1 MTTDSLGWRKK
12 FAVLIPSTNTSVQP
26 EFDAMR
32 VPGVTNHVS
41 RIRIPNDP
49 LHSDEDFRRLVDN
62 IAGAQLEA
70 VDSAMSCEPD
80 HIVLGISVE
89 TFWGGLA
96 ASRKLNAELEAH
108 TGLGVTGGAEA
119 CAEAFAVLGV
129 KRVAVLT
136 PYFPVGDRNVQQFF
150 EESGYAVVRVKG
162 LRCASPVL
170 IAHVQP
176 DELRAATDELDG
188 DDVDA
193 VIQVGTNLAFAA
205 LAARM
210 EAERAKPI
218 LAINTAI
225 YWRAL
230 RKNGIEDRAEG
241 WGSLLARH

>member
-1 MTTDSLGWRKK
+1 MTDSLGWRRK

-32 VPGVTNHVS
+32 PQGVTNHVS
-41 RIRIPNDP
+41 RIRIPNAP
-49 LHSDEDFRRLVDN
+49 LSSDEDFRLLVQN
-62 IAGAQLEA
+62 IAAAQLEA

-96 ASRKLNAELEAH
+96 ASRRLNAELEAH
-108 TGLGVTGGAEA
+108 TRLGVTGGAAA
-119 CAEAFAVLGV
+119 CAAAFAALGV
-129 KRVAVLT
+129 KRIAVLT

-150 EESGYAVVRVKG
+150 DESGYEVVRIKG
-162 LRCASPVL
+162 LKCASPVL

-176 DELRAATDELDG
+176 AELGAAVEELDG

-205 LAARM
+205 LAAII
-210 EAERAKPI
+210 EEERKKPI

-225 YWRAL
+225 YWHAL
-230 RKNGIEDRAEG
+230 RKNGIADRMGG
-241 WGSLLARH
+241 WGSLLEKH

>member
-1 MTTDSLGWRKK
+1 MTDSLGWRKK

-26 EFDAMR
+26 EFDGMR
-32 VPGVTNHVS
+32 PEGVTNHVS

-49 LHSDEDFRRLVDN
+49 LNSDEDFRRLVEN
-62 IAGAQLEA
+62 IAAAQLEA
-70 VDSAMSCEPD
+70 LDSAMSCEPD

-108 TGLGVTGGAEA
+108 TKIGVTGGAEA
-119 CAEAFAVLGV
+119 CAEAFETLGV
-129 KRVAVLT
+129 KRIAVLT
-136 PYFPVGDRNVQQFF
+136 PYFPVGDKNVRQFF
-150 EESGYAVVRVKG
+150 EESGYAVVRIEG
-162 LRCASPVL
+162 LKCASPTL

-176 DELRAATDELDG
+176 AELRAAAEDLDG

-205 LAARM
+205 LAAKM
-210 EAERAKPI
+210 EAERGKPI

-230 RKNGIEDRAEG
+230 RKNGIADRMPG
-241 WGSLLARH
+241 SGSLLEKH

>member
-1 MTTDSLGWRKK
+1 MTDSLGWRKK

-26 EFDAMR
+26 EFDGMR
-32 VPGVTNHVS
+32 PPGVTNHVS

-49 LHSDEDFRRLVDN
+49 LHNDEDFRKLVDN
-62 IAGAQLEA
+62 IAAAQLEA

-108 TGLGVTGGAEA
+108 TRLGVTGGAEA
-119 CAEAFAVLGV
+119 CAAAFAALNV
-129 KRVAVLT
+129 KRIAVLT
-136 PYFPVGDRNVQQFF
+136 PYFPVGDKNVKQFF
-150 EESGYAVVRVKG
+150 EESGYAVKRIKG
-162 LRCASPVL
+162 LKCASPVL

-176 DELRAATDELDG
+176 AELRAAVEELDG

-193 VIQVGTNLAFAA
+193 VIQVGTNLAFGS
-205 LAARM
+205 LAAEM
-210 EAERAKPI
+210 EKERKKPV

-225 YWRAL
+225 YWHAL
-230 RKNGIEDRAEG
+230 RKNGIEDKVQG
-241 WGSLLARH
+241 WGSLLGEC

>member
-1 MTTDSLGWRKK
+1 MTDSLGWRKK

-26 EFDAMR
+26 EFDGMR
-32 VPGVTNHVS
+32 PEGVTNHVS
-41 RIRIPNDP
+41 RIRIPNSP
-49 LHSDEDFRRLVDN
+49 LANDGDFRKLVEN
-62 IAGAQLEA
+62 IAAAQLEA

-108 TGLGVTGGAEA
+108 TKLGVTGGAEA
-119 CAEAFAVLGV
+119 CDAAFAALGV
-129 KRVAVLT
+129 KRIAVLT
-136 PYFPVGDRNVQQFF
+136 PYFPVGDRNVRQFF
-150 EESGYAVVRVKG
+150 EESGYKVTRIKG
-162 LRCASPVL
+162 LKCASPTL

-176 DELRAATDELDG
+176 GELRAAVDGLDG

-193 VIQVGTNLAFAA
+193 VIQVGTNLAFGA
-205 LAARM
+205 LAAKM
-210 EAERAKPI
+210 EEERKKPI

-230 RKNGIEDRAEG
+230 RKNGIADRIKG
-241 WGSLLARH
+241 WGGLLEKH

>member
-1 MTTDSLGWRKK
+1 MTDSLGWRKK

-32 VPGVTNHVS
+32 PPGVTNHTS
-41 RIRIPNDP
+41 RIKIPNNP
-49 LHSDEDFRRLVDN
+49 LNSDEDFRRLVEN
-62 IAGAQLEA
+62 IAAAQLDA

-108 TGLGVTGGAEA
+108 TKLGVTGGAEA
-119 CAEAFAVLGV
+119 CAAAFETLGV
-129 KRVAVLT
+129 KRIAVLT
-136 PYFPVGDRNVQQFF
+136 PYFPVGDKNVRQFF
-150 EESGYAVVRVKG
+150 EESGYAVVRIKG
-162 LRCASPVL
+162 LKCASPTL

-176 DELRAATDELDG
+176 AELRAAAEDLDG

-205 LAARM
+205 LAAKM
-210 EAERAKPI
+210 EAERGKPI

-230 RKNGIEDRAEG
+230 RKNGIADRMPG
-241 WGSLLARH
+241 SGSLLEKH

>member
-1 MTTDSLGWRKK
+1 MTDSLGWRRK

-32 VPGVTNHVS
+32 VEGVTNHVS
-41 RIRIPNDP
+41 RIKIPNDP
-49 LHSDEDFRRLVDN
+49 LNSDEDFRKLVDN
-62 IAGAQLEA
+62 IAAAQLEA

-108 TGLGVTGGAEA
+108 TKLGVTGGAEA
-119 CAEAFAVLGV
+119 CAAAFAALGV
-129 KRVAVLT
+129 KRIAVLT

-150 EESGYAVVRVKG
+150 DESGYKVVRIKG
-162 LRCASPVL
+162 LKCASPTL

-176 DELRAATDELDG
+176 GELRAAAEELDG
-188 DDVDA
+188 DDADA
-193 VIQVGTNLAFAA
+193 VIQVGTNLAFAEV
-205 LAARM
+205 AAKM
-210 EAERAKPI
+210 EAERHKPI

-230 RKNGIEDRAEG
+230 RKNGIEDKVRG
-241 WGSLLARH
+241 WGSLLERF

>member
-1 MTTDSLGWRKK
+1 MTDSLGWRRK

-26 EFDAMR
+26 EFDGMR
-32 VPGVTNHVS
+32 PEGVTNHTS

-49 LHSDEDFRRLVDN
+49 LNSDEDFRRLVDN
-62 IAGAQLEA
+62 IAAAQLEA

-96 ASRKLNAELEAH
+96 ASRKLNAELEDH

-119 CAEAFAVLGV
+119 CAAAFAELGI
-129 KRVAVLT
+129 KRIAVLT

-150 EESGYAVVRVKG
+150 EESGYDVVRIKG
-162 LRCASPVL
+162 LKCASPVL
-170 IAHVQP
+170 IAHATKE
-176 DELRAATDELDG
+176 ELRAAASELDG

-193 VIQVGTNLAFAA
+193 VIQVGTNLAFGAVAA
-205 LAARM
+205 KM
-210 EAERAKPI
+210 EAERGKPI

-225 YWRAL
+225 YWRSL
-230 RKNGIEDRAEG
+230 RKNGIEDKVQG
-241 WGSLLARH
+241 WGSLLEKY

>member
-1 MTTDSLGWRKK
+1 MTDSLGWRKK

-32 VPGVTNHVS
+32 PPGVTNHTS
-41 RIRIPNDP
+41 RIKIPNNP
-49 LHSDEDFRRLVDN
+49 LNSDEDFRRLVEN
-62 IAGAQLEA
+62 IAAAQLDA
-70 VDSAMSCEPD
+70 IDSAMSCEPD

-108 TGLGVTGGAEA
+108 TKLGVTGGAEA
-119 CAEAFAVLGV
+119 CAAAFETLGV
-129 KRVAVLT
+129 KRIAVLT
-136 PYFPVGDRNVQQFF
+136 PYFPVGDKNVRQFF
-150 EESGYAVVRVKG
+150 EESGYAVVRIKG
-162 LRCASPVL
+162 LKCASPTL

-176 DELRAATDELDG
+176 AELRAAAEDLDG

-205 LAARM
+205 LAAKM
-210 EAERAKPI
+210 EAERGKPI

-230 RKNGIEDRAEG
+230 RKNGVADRMPG
-241 WGSLLARH
+241 SGSLLEKH